1 MNATR
6 IVIVSAL
13 TLAGIA
19 RAEVSPNPLFSD
31 GAVIQRDTGAP
42 VWGVGTKDGEKVS
55 VSLDGG
61 APVTTTVADGKW
73 SVKLP
78 ATPGGPKARTLTI
91 AGDNTVVV
99 KDVLFGEVWICSGQS
114 NMSMNYSNHA
124 YGTKLDAATAA
135 RKNTTVP
142 GLRMFHV
149 ADAVSAKPLDT
160 VSGKWAHSGQ
170 QANAGF
176 SLVGQFFGADLKK
189 ALGDIPV
196 GIIESDWGGTPA
208 QAWTSREALERL
220 PSWKPK
226 VAQTDKQLG
235 TNSKALG
242 PNTPSAL
249 RNAMITP
256 LIPYAFKGVIW
267 YQGESNGTTAA
278 AAKDYRTLFPAMIA
292 DWRKDW
298 GRGDFPFLF
307 VQIAPFGNQTPEI
320 REAQMMTLKV
330 SPNTAMVQTID
341 VGDVRNIHPKGKEP
355 VGERLSRAA
364 RALAYGEKIEYSGPL
379 FAGAKFTGGNAIV
392 TFTHAD
398 SGLVLKDAPAG
409 TFQVAGADKKFHAA
423 SAKIEA
429 GKLVVSAPE
438 ATAPVAVRYGWSN
451 TPEAALF
458 NKDGLPASPFRSDV
472 E

>member
-1 MNATR
+1 MKRRLLLA
-6 IVIVSAL
+6 SAL
-13 TLAGIA
+13 SLIGIV
-19 RAEVSPNPLFSD
+19 RADITPNPLFCD
-31 GAVIQRDTGAP
+31 GAVIQRDTEAP
-42 VWGVGTKDGEKVS
+42 VWGTGTKDGEKVS

-61 APVTTTVADGKW
+61 APMTTTVAGGKW

-78 ATPGGPKARTLTI
+78 ATPGGPKAHTLTL

-114 NMSMNYSNHA
+114 NMAMNYTNRA
-124 YGTKLDAATAA
+124 YGTKLGAATAA

-149 ADAVSAKPLDT
+149 ADAVSAEPRSG
-160 VSGKWAHSGQ
+160 VSGKWARSGPPT
-170 QANAGF
+170 NAGF
-176 SLVGQFFGADLKK
+176 SLVGQFFGGDLKK

-196 GIIESDWGGTPA
+196 GLIEADWGGTPA
-208 QAWTSREALERL
+208 QAWTSRAALEQL
-220 PSWKPK
+220 PAWKPK
-226 VAQTDKQLG
+226 VAAFDKQLAA
-235 TNSKALG
+235 NPKSLG
-242 PNTPSAL
+242 PNAPSSL

-256 LIPYAFKGVIW
+256 LIPYAIRGVIW
-267 YQGESNGTTAA
+267 YQGESNGSSVA

-341 VGDVRNIHPKGKEP
+341 IGDPKNIHPKDKEP

-379 FAGAKFTGGNAIV
+379 FAGAEFTGGKAV
-392 TFTHAD
+392 VSFTHAD
-398 SGLVLKDAPAG
+398 AGLVLKNAPAG
-409 TFQVAGADKKFHAA
+409 LFQVAGADKKFHPATA
-423 SAKIEA
+423 GIE
-429 GKLVVSAPE
+429 GDKLVVASPE
-438 ATAPVAVRYGWSN
+438 VPAPVAVRYGWSN
-451 TPEAALF
+451 TPTAALF
-458 NKDGLPASPFRSDV
+458 NKAGLPASPFRSDG